1 MSAPNDSFVG
11 KGENYEQRVD
21 RINKQLK
28 TTYATLGNIDGRL
41 SALEKFVVTAVS
53 FQATFNNLVAT
64 LHEVEMRVKA
74 LEDGKNVS
82 ERFDLTAE
90 VATPAGAPPEEV

>member
-1 MSAPNDSFVG
+1 MSAPTDSFVG
-11 KGENYEQRVD
+11 KGESYEQRVD

-41 SALEKFVVTAVS
+41 AALEKFILTAVS
-53 FQATFNNLVAT
+53 FQSTFNNLVAT

-74 LEDGKNVS
+74 LEEKGAA
-82 ERFDLTAE
+82 ERFDLTSD
-90 VATPAGAPPEEV
+90 VAQPAGAPPEDV